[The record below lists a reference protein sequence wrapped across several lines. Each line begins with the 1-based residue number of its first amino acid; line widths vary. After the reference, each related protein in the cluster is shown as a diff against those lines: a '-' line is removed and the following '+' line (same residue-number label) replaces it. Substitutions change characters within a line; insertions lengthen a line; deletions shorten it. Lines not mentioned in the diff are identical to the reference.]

1 MAMKK
6 LRTALRNVPRVW
18 NMLDLRRPQFDSV
31 DRVLGKCQTIEDL
44 RVAARARVPRP
55 VFDFVDGAA
64 GTERSLA
71 RSLEAFDR
79 VYNHPGPIGPLSGTE
94 VDLSVEVFGHRQSM
108 PLVLGPT
115 GFTRLSHADGELAVA
130 RAAGAAGVPY
140 TLSTAATCSLE
151 AVAGIEARPDLWFQ
165 LYVLR
170 DRMLTLDL
178 LQRAKAQGYRV
189 LVLTVD
195 TPVTGDRRRDSRHG
209 FTIPARIRPSGML
222 QMARHPGW
230 IKDVVTSE
238 LLDLASFPLAGQG
251 DIWPRLKAIADSD
264 FSFDEIAWVR
274 KMWDGPLVVKGILD
288 PQLARRAVDL
298 GADGVV
304 VSSHG
309 GRQLDRTVA
318 TLDALGPVVDAV
330 GGDASIFLDSGIREG
345 ADIAAAVALG
355 ATAVLVG
362 RPYLYGLMAGGQ
374 RGVGHAIEIFRSGL
388 DHHLRLLGIDAVA
401 KLERHH
407 VSLAPSP
414 LTVQRPNLSTLG

>member
-1 MAMKK
+1 
-6 LRTALRNVPRVW
+6 
-18 NMLDLRRPQFDSV
+18 MLDLRLPPSDPV
-31 DRVLGKCQTIEDL
+31 DRILGKCQTIEDL

-71 RSLEAFDR
+71 RSLDAFDR
-79 VYNHPGPIGPLSGTE
+79 VYNHPGPVEAMSGTD
-94 VDLSVEVFGHRQSM
+94 VDLSVEVFGRRQAM

-115 GFTRLSHADGELAVA
+115 GFTRLAHTEGELAVA

-140 TLSTAATCSLE
+140 TLSTPATCSIE
-151 AVAGIEARPDLWFQ
+151 AVAGIEVRPDLWFQ

-170 DRMLTLDL
+170 DRALTLDL
-178 LQRAKAQGYRV
+178 LQRAKAEGYRV

-195 TPVTGDRRRDSRHG
+195 TPVAGDRRRDSRNG
-209 FTIPARIRPSGML
+209 FSIPARIRPASML

-238 LLDLASFPLAGQG
+238 PLDLASFPLAGQG
-251 DIWPRLKAIADSD
+251 DMWSRLKAIADSD
-264 FSFDEIAWVR
+264 FGFDEIAWVR
-274 KMWDGPLVVKGILD
+274 EVWDGPLVVKGILD
-288 PQLARRAVDL
+288 AQLARRAVDL
-298 GADGVV
+298 GADGVI
-304 VSSHG
+304 VSNHG

-330 GGDASIFLDSGIREG
+330 GADASVFLDSGVREG
-345 ADIAAAVALG
+345 ADVAAAVALG

-374 RGVGHAIEIFRSGL
+374 RGVRHAIEIFRTGL
-388 DHHLRLLGIDAVA
+388 DHHLRLLGVDAVA

-414 LTVQRPNLSTLG
+414 LTTVGVTASSAPARIRSVG